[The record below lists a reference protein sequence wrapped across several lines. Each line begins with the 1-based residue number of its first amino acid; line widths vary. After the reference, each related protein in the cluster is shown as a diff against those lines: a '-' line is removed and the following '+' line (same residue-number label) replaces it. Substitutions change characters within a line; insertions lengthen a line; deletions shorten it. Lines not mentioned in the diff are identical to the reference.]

1 VSVNDPMT
9 PASKRPAG
17 PRPLLAVFDLDGTLL
32 DSDEALCAA
41 YVALGVPRESVTYGH
56 VVADEC
62 ARLGLS
68 LDDYIAAYDP
78 AAAVPFPGVESMLA
92 GLTRWAVC
100 SNKDRRSGTAELAR
114 LGWQPAA
121 ALFAQ
126 DFGGGPKRLG
136 PVLDA
141 LGLGGEDVLF
151 VGDSPHDAV
160 CAADAGARFAVA
172 AWNPRTR
179 ALGLNGDVVL
189 RSPSDLPA
197 ALG

>member
-1 VSVNDPMT
+1 MT
-9 PASKRPAG
+9 AAG
-17 PRPLLAVFDLDGTLL
+17 QPSARSRRLLAVFDLDGTLL

-41 YVALGVPRESVTYGH
+41 YVELGIPRESVTYGH

-68 LDDYIAAYDP
+68 LDDYVAAYDP
-78 AAAVPFPGVESMLA
+78 TAAVPFPGVEAMLA

-100 SNKDRRSGTAELAR
+100 SNKDRRSGVAELAR
-114 LGWQPAA
+114 LGWEPSVAQ
-121 ALFAQ
+121 FAQ

-141 LGLGGEDVLF
+141 LGLDGSDVLF
-151 VGDSPHDAV
+151 VGDSPHDAL
-160 CAADAGARFAVA
+160 CAAEAGARFAVA

-179 ALGLNGDVVL
+179 ALGLHGDVVL